1 MRSMM
6 LMIMTIMDVTSVGAA
21 DAAAV
26 VVGIAM
32 AAIAIGNEQAKY

>member
-1 MRSMM
+1 M

-21 DAAAV
+21 V
-26 VVGIAM
+26 IVGIAV